1 MSAAAMPAAGA
12 SLWAGAAGK
21 ETGAAFPLHS
31 VAHASTRRQLKTA
44 QMNSVYVGAAGM
56 GSGLSYEV
64 VGKGDSSSYIRTAP
78 YANESAEWQHSTANF
93 AGGTKQRVPADR
105 ATRSGFQGTLH
116 SAGATMAYGY
126 SKNMPFAAYGDAT
139 FVYAQTAIILLL
151 IPFFRGNYALTL
163 VYTALAMGAAFAVF
177 NNLIG
182 LEFITIAQQANI
194 PLTVISRGIQIITNF
209 SNKSAGQ
216 LSGIT
221 FFLSFAGC
229 ASRIFTSLVDAKDNL
244 MALSFAVSTVLNGLV
259 WGQILYYSG
268 AKKDKKE

>member
-1 MSAAAMPAAGA
+1 MSLSENARLLTQYFVDQDCHEILFETQEFGEFMSQGCASQAVSKLLGYGIVAG
-12 SLWAGAAGK
+12 SMMVKVPQILK
-21 ETGAAFPLHS
+21 MTGS
-31 VAHASTRRQLKTA
+31 RSSEGISSTSNALDLL
-44 QMNSVYVGAAGM
+44 MV
-56 GSGLSYEV
+56 
-64 VGKGDSSSYIRTAP
+64 
-78 YANESAEWQHSTANF
+78 
-93 AGGTKQRVPADR
+93 
-105 ATRSGFQGTLH
+105 
-116 SAGATMAYGY
+116 GATMAYGY

-163 VYTALAMGAAFAVF
+163 VYMALAMGAAFAVF